1 MPKTQLKIADS
12 HLLGNKKFQIRI
24 RRDGMI
30 EFLSPPPFKLV
41 EEKSSK
47 RYSEITPVNPF
58 LYVLFRVCR
67 FLFGEHGRVGNWT
80 RKWDIEWRMT
90 VLSTGYTET
99 SRDRAALIDKEHELF
114 FQPRGNWLN

>member
-1 MPKTQLKIADS
+1 MKQKY
-12 HLLGNKKFQIRI
+12 QIRI
-24 RRDGMI
+24 KPNGLI

-47 RYSEITPVNPF
+47 RYSEITPTNPV
-58 LYVLFRVCR
+58 LYVLFRLLR
-67 FLFGEHGRVGNWT
+67 FCFGEYGRVGAFT
-80 RKWDIEWRMT
+80 RRWQCLWRMT

-114 FQPRGNWLN
+114 FKPRGNWLN